1 MGESQKTWALV
12 LSQKMPS
19 LSLFWVFL
27 RMPSLSLFWV
37 FLRSNCVDP
46 IVGDMLGFRMAD
58 NDSNEADGTPQP
70 PQWCYPPQQE
80 TRGYS
85 KAVTLS
91 LSRKAV
97 QGKVGFVMRPAPQ

>member
-1 MGESQKTWALV
+1 MDSCDRFI
-12 LSQKMPS
+12 
-19 LSLFWVFL
+19 LSLL
-27 RMPSLSLFWV
+27 LV
-37 FLRSNCVDP
+37 FLRSNCSDP
-46 IVGDMLGFRMAD
+46 IVGDMLGFRMTD

-85 KAVTLS
+85 RAVTLS